1 LPGAA
6 TLFND
11 GAIDGTDVL
20 GTDAGDNG
28 SLACRIVDGD
38 PELGFPLRDR
48 KRVPEPPA
56 DESDELEIDIV
67 DRFALFFD
75 LRISIQN

>member
-1 LPGAA
+1 
-6 TLFND
+6 
-11 GAIDGTDVL
+11 
-20 GTDAGDNG
+20 
-28 SLACRIVDGD
+28 
-38 PELGFPLRDR
+38 
-48 KRVPEPPA
+48 VPEPPA